1 MRSFL
6 SESLDQPCLCKRVC
20 AVLYCH
26 GLDLQQLEA
35 ELEQQ
40 WGRVERRSCSH
51 PFSTGSSY
59 YHRQMGELHSRY
71 WLSFEGLVDP
81 GVMVSD
87 KRWAMDQELL
97 WAKRGLGVSRPI
109 NLDSGLV
116 MRGRL
121 ALATTK
127 DFSHRLYLGR
137 GLYGEVTVQFKK
149 GEVIPLPWTYP
160 DIAAGHYDEFLLK
173 VKADFE
179 GDSRRV
185 MHPTC

>member
-1 MRSFL
+1 M
-6 SESLDQPCLCKRVC
+6 SESLDQPCFCKRVC
-20 AVLYCH
+20 AVLH
-26 GLDLQQLEA
+26 RHEIDLE
-35 ELEQQ
+35 ELETKLEQH
-40 WGRVERRSCSH
+40 WGRIERRSCSY

-59 YHRQMGELHSRY
+59 YHGQMGELHSRY

-81 GVMVSD
+81 GLMVSD
-87 KRWAMDQELL
+87 KRWAMDQELF
-97 WAKRGLGVSRPI
+97 WSKKDLGVPRPI

-149 GEVIPLPWTYP
+149 GKVMPLPWTYP
-160 DIAAGHYDEFLLK
+160 DITAGHYDEFLLG

-179 GDSRRV
+179 RDSR
-185 MHPTC
+185 